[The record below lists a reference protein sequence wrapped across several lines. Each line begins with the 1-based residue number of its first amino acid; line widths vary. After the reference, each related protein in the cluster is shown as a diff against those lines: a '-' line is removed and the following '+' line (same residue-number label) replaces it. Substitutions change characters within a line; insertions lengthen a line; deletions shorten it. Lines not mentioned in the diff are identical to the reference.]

1 MYEHHHHHES
11 TKWIWTAFFLNL
23 SFAIIEWIGGFWT
36 NSIAI
41 ISDAIHDLGDS
52 LAIGL
57 AYIFEKIS
65 KRKANEKYTYWYA
78 RFLILGA
85 LITVFIL
92 IIGSF
97 FILKNAITRFSN
109 PSEINSVWMLI
120 LAVIGLLI
128 NWFAARKTAKWEWLN
143 EKAITLHLLED
154 VLGRAAV
161 LVWSILIYFFHRN
174 FIDPLLSV
182 WICVFILINAC
193 KLLKWV
199 IDIFL
204 EKTPEWISHDEVL
217 NEIKKLDGVL
227 DIHHIH
233 LWTLDG
239 NKNYITIHA
248 LIDKKIICTKNNCFE
263 KDYKRCFKKAKH
275 LPLCDWIWVGRWK
288 VRGRRFLWIK
298 FQKKPIKW

>member
-1 MYEHHHHHES
+1 MHEHHHHHHHES

-23 SFAIIEWIGGFWT
+23 GFAIIEWIGGFRT

-65 KRKANEKYTYWYA
+65 EKKANEKYTYWYA
-78 RFLILGA
+78 RFSILGA
-85 LITVFIL
+85 LITVLIL

-97 FILKNAITRFSN
+97 FILKNAISRFSN
-109 PSEINSVWMLI
+109 PSEINSVWMLV

-154 VLGRAAV
+154 VLWWAAV
-161 LVWSILIYFFHRN
+161 LIWSILIYFFHRN
-174 FIDPLLSV
+174 FIDPLLSI

-199 IDIFL
+199 INIFL

-217 NEIKKLDGVL
+217 KEIKKLDGVL

-248 LIDKKIICTKNNCFE
+248 LIDKKLSVPKIIALKKTIKDALKKQNISHCVIEFEWEDENCEEGDFCE
-263 KDYKRCFKKAKH
+263 
-275 LPLCDWIWVGRWK
+275 
-288 VRGRRFLWIK
+288 
-298 FQKKPIKW
+298 

>member
-1 MYEHHHHHES
+1 MHEHHHHHES

-23 SFAIIEWIGGFWT
+23 SFAIIEWIGGFRT

-65 KRKANEKYTYWYA
+65 KKKANEKYTYWYA
-78 RFLILGA
+78 RFSILGA
-85 LITVFIL
+85 LITVLIL

-97 FILKNAITRFSN
+97 FILKNAISRFSN
-109 PSEINSVWMLI
+109 PSEINSVGMLI
-120 LAVIGLLI
+120 LAVIGLGI
-128 NWFAARKTAKWEWLN
+128 NWLAARKTAKWEWLN

-154 VLGRAAV
+154 VLGRAAM

-174 FIDPLLSV
+174 FIDPLLSI
-182 WICVFILINAC
+182 WICIFILINAC

-199 IDIFL
+199 VDIFL

-217 NEIKKLDGVL
+217 KEIKKLDGVL

-248 LIDKKIICTKNNCFE
+248 LIEKKLSVQKIIALKKTIKDSLKKQNISHCVIEFEWEDENCEEWNF
-263 KDYKRCFKKAKH
+263 
-275 LPLCDWIWVGRWK
+275 CD
-288 VRGRRFLWIK
+288 
-298 FQKKPIKW
+298 

>member
-1 MYEHHHHHES
+1 MRWHHHHHES

-23 SFAIIEWIGGFWT
+23 CFAMIEWIGGFWT

-41 ISDAIHDLGDS
+41 VSDAIHDLGDS

-65 KRKANEKYTYWYA
+65 KKKANEKYTYWYA
-78 RFLILGA
+78 RFSILGA
-85 LITVFIL
+85 LITVLIL

-97 FILKNAITRFSN
+97 FILKNAIFRFSN

-120 LAVIGLLI
+120 LAVIWLLI
-128 NWFAARKTAKWEWLN
+128 NWLAARKTAKWEWLN

-161 LVWSILIYFFHRN
+161 LVWSILIYFFHWN
-174 FIDPLLSV
+174 FIDPLLSI

-199 IDIFL
+199 INIFL

-217 NEIKKLDGVL
+217 KEIKKLDGVL

-248 LIDKKIICTKNNCFE
+248 LIDKKLSVPKIIALKKTIKDALKKQNISHCVIEFE
-263 KDYKRCFKKAKH
+263 WEDEKCEEGDFC
-275 LPLCDWIWVGRWK
+275 G
-288 VRGRRFLWIK
+288 
-298 FQKKPIKW
+298 

>member
-1 MYEHHHHHES
+1 MHEHHHHHES

-41 ISDAIHDLGDS
+41 VSDAIHDLWDS

-65 KRKANEKYTYWYA
+65 KKKANEKYTYWYA
-78 RFLILGA
+78 RFSILGA
-85 LITVFIL
+85 LITVLIL

-97 FILKNAITRFSN
+97 FILKNAISRFSN
-109 PSEINSVWMLI
+109 PSEINSVGMLI
-120 LAVIGLLI
+120 LAVIGLGI

-161 LVWSILIYFFHRN
+161 LVWSILIYFFHWN
-174 FIDPLLSV
+174 FIDPLLSI

-217 NEIKKLDGVL
+217 KEIKKLDGVL

-248 LIDKKIICTKNNCFE
+248 LIDKKLSVPKIIALKKTIKDALKRQNISHCVIEFE
-263 KDYKRCFKKAKH
+263 WEDEKCEEGDFC
-275 LPLCDWIWVGRWK
+275 G
-288 VRGRRFLWIK
+288 
-298 FQKKPIKW
+298 

>member
-1 MYEHHHHHES
+1 MHEHHHHHHES

-23 SFAIIEWIGGFWT
+23 GFAIIEWIGGFWT

-57 AYIFEKIS
+57 AYIFEKVS
-65 KRKANEKYTYWYA
+65 KKKANEKYTYWYA
-78 RFLILGA
+78 RFSILGA
-85 LITVFIL
+85 LITVLIL

-97 FILKNAITRFSN
+97 FILKNAISRFSN

-120 LAVIGLLI
+120 LAVIWLLI

-161 LVWSILIYFFHRN
+161 LVWSILIYFFHWN
-174 FIDPLLSV
+174 FIDPLLSI
-182 WICVFILINAC
+182 WICIFILINAC

-204 EKTPEWISHDEVL
+204 EKTPEWISHDKVL
-217 NEIKKLDGVL
+217 KEIKKLDGVL

-248 LIDKKIICTKNNCFE
+248 LIDKKLSVPKIIALKKTIKDALKKQNISHCVIEFEWEDENCEE
-263 KDYKRCFKKAKH
+263 KDFCE
-275 LPLCDWIWVGRWK
+275 
-288 VRGRRFLWIK
+288 
-298 FQKKPIKW
+298 

>member
-1 MYEHHHHHES
+1 MHEHHHHHHES

-23 SFAIIEWIGGFWT
+23 GFAIIEWIGGFWT

-41 ISDAIHDLGDS
+41 VSDAIHDLGDS

-65 KRKANEKYTYWYA
+65 KKKANEKYTYWYA
-78 RFLILGA
+78 RFSILGA
-85 LITVFIL
+85 LITVLIL
-92 IIGSF
+92 IIWSF
-97 FILKNAITRFSN
+97 FILKNAIARFSN

-120 LAVIGLLI
+120 LAVIGLGI
-128 NWFAARKTAKWEWLN
+128 NGFAARKTAKWEWLN

-161 LVWSILIYFFHRN
+161 LVWSILIYFFHWN
-174 FIDPLLSV
+174 FIDPLLSI
-182 WICVFILINAC
+182 WICIFILINAC

-199 IDIFL
+199 VDIFL

-217 NEIKKLDGVL
+217 KEIKKLDGVL

-248 LIDKKIICTKNNCFE
+248 LIDKKLSVPQIIALKKTIKDALKDKKISHCVIEFEREDENCEEGDFCE
-263 KDYKRCFKKAKH
+263 
-275 LPLCDWIWVGRWK
+275 
-288 VRGRRFLWIK
+288 
-298 FQKKPIKW
+298 

>member
-1 MYEHHHHHES
+1 MHEHHHHHES

-23 SFAIIEWIGGFWT
+23 GFAIIEWIGGFWT

-41 ISDAIHDLGDS
+41 VSDAIHDLGDS

-65 KRKANEKYTYWYA
+65 KKKADEKYTYWYA
-78 RFLILGA
+78 RFSILGA
-85 LITVFIL
+85 LITVLIL

-97 FILKNAITRFSN
+97 FILKNAISRFSN
-109 PSEINSVWMLI
+109 PSEINSVGMLI
-120 LAVIGLLI
+120 LAVIWLLI

-161 LVWSILIYFFHRN
+161 LIWSILIYFFHRN
-174 FIDPLLSV
+174 FIDPLLSI
-182 WICVFILINAC
+182 WICIFILINAC

-199 IDIFL
+199 INIFL

-217 NEIKKLDGVL
+217 KEIKKLDGVL

-248 LIDKKIICTKNNCFE
+248 LIDKKLSVPKIIALKKTIKDALKKQNISHCVIEFE
-263 KDYKRCFKKAKH
+263 REDEKCSEEDFC
-275 LPLCDWIWVGRWK
+275 G
-288 VRGRRFLWIK
+288 
-298 FQKKPIKW
+298 

>member
-1 MYEHHHHHES
+1 MHEHHHHHES

-23 SFAIIEWIGGFWT
+23 GFAIIEWIGGFWT

-41 ISDAIHDLGDS
+41 VSDAIHDLGDS

-65 KRKANEKYTYWYA
+65 KKKANEKYTYWYA
-78 RFLILGA
+78 RFSILGA
-85 LITVFIL
+85 LITVLIL

-97 FILKNAITRFSN
+97 FILKNAISRFSN

-161 LVWSILIYFFHRN
+161 LVWSVLIYFFHWN
-174 FIDPLLSV
+174 FIDPLLSI

-217 NEIKKLDGVL
+217 KEIKKLDGVL

-248 LIDKKIICTKNNCFE
+248 LIDKKLSVPKIIALKKTIKDALKKQKISHCVIEFERENENCEE
-263 KDYKRCFKKAKH
+263 KDFC
-275 LPLCDWIWVGRWK
+275 G
-288 VRGRRFLWIK
+288 
-298 FQKKPIKW
+298 

>member
-1 MYEHHHHHES
+1 MHEHHHHHHES

-23 SFAIIEWIGGFWT
+23 GFAIIEWIGGFWT

-57 AYIFEKIS
+57 AYIFEKVS
-65 KRKANEKYTYWYA
+65 KKKANEKYTYWYA
-78 RFLILGA
+78 RFSILGA
-85 LITVFIL
+85 LITVLIL

-97 FILKNAITRFSN
+97 FILKNAIHRFSE
-109 PSEINSVWMLI
+109 PSEINSIWMLI
-120 LAVIGLLI
+120 LAVLWLGI
-128 NWFAARKTAKWEWLN
+128 NWFAAWKTAKWEWLN

-161 LVWSILIYFFHRN
+161 LIWSILIYFFHWN
-174 FIDPLLSV
+174 FIDPLLSI
-182 WICVFILINAC
+182 WICIFILINAC

-199 IDIFL
+199 VDVFL

-217 NEIKKLDGVL
+217 KEIKNLDGVL

-248 LIDKKIICTKNNCFE
+248 LIDKKLSVPKIIALKKTIKDALKKQNISHCVIEFEREDENCEEGDFCE
-263 KDYKRCFKKAKH
+263 
-275 LPLCDWIWVGRWK
+275 
-288 VRGRRFLWIK
+288 
-298 FQKKPIKW
+298 

>member
-1 MYEHHHHHES
+1 MHHHHHHHES

-57 AYIFEKIS
+57 AYIFEKVS
-65 KRKANEKYTYWYA
+65 KKKANEKYTYWYA
-78 RFLILGA
+78 RFSILGA
-85 LITVFIL
+85 LITVLIL

-97 FILKNAITRFSN
+97 FILKNAIARFSN

-120 LAVIGLLI
+120 LAVIWLGI
-128 NWFAARKTAKWEWLN
+128 NWFAAWKTAKWEWLN
-143 EKAITLHLLED
+143 ERAITLHLLED
-154 VLGRAAV
+154 VLGWAAV
-161 LVWSILIYFFHRN
+161 LIWSVLIYFFHWN
-174 FIDPLLSV
+174 FIDPLLSI
-182 WICVFILINAC
+182 WICIFILINAC

-204 EKTPEWISHDEVL
+204 EKTPEGISHDEVL
-217 NEIKKLDGVL
+217 KEIKKLNGVL

-248 LIDKKIICTKNNCFE
+248 LIDKKLSVPQIIALKKTIKDTLKDKKISHCVIEFEWEDENCEE
-263 KDYKRCFKKAKH
+263 KDFCE
-275 LPLCDWIWVGRWK
+275 
-288 VRGRRFLWIK
+288 
-298 FQKKPIKW
+298 

>member
-1 MYEHHHHHES
+1 MHDHHHHHES

-23 SFAIIEWIGGFWT
+23 GFAIIEWIGWFWT

-57 AYIFEKIS
+57 AYIFEKVS
-65 KRKANEKYTYWYA
+65 KKKANEKYTYWYA
-78 RFLILGA
+78 RFSILGA
-85 LITVFIL
+85 LITVLIL

-97 FILKNAITRFSN
+97 FILKNAIIRFSN

-161 LVWSILIYFFHRN
+161 LVWSILIYFFHWN
-174 FIDPLLSV
+174 FIDPLLSI
-182 WICVFILINAC
+182 WICMFILINAC

-217 NEIKKLDGVL
+217 KKRS
-227 DIHHIH
+227 
-233 LWTLDG
+233 W
-239 NKNYITIHA
+239 
-248 LIDKKIICTKNNCFE
+248 
-263 KDYKRCFKKAKH
+263 
-275 LPLCDWIWVGRWK
+275 
-288 VRGRRFLWIK
+288 
-298 FQKKPIKW
+298 

>member
-1 MYEHHHHHES
+1 MHEHHHHHES

-23 SFAIIEWIGGFWT
+23 GFAIIEWIGWFWT

-41 ISDAIHDLGDS
+41 VSDAIHDLGDS

-65 KRKANEKYTYWYA
+65 KKEANEKYTYWYA
-78 RFLILGA
+78 RFSILGA
-85 LITVFIL
+85 LITVLIL

-97 FILKNAITRFSN
+97 FILKNAIARFSN

-120 LAVIGLLI
+120 LAVIWLLI

-143 EKAITLHLLED
+143 ERAITLHLLED

-161 LVWSILIYFFHRN
+161 LVWSVLIYFFHWN
-174 FIDPLLSV
+174 FIDPLLSI
-182 WICVFILINAC
+182 WICIFILINAC

-217 NEIKKLDGVL
+217 KEIKKLDWVL

-248 LIDKKIICTKNNCFE
+248 LIDKKLSVPKIIALKKTIKDALKDKKISHCVIEFEWEDENCEEGDF
-263 KDYKRCFKKAKH
+263 C
-275 LPLCDWIWVGRWK
+275 G
-288 VRGRRFLWIK
+288 
-298 FQKKPIKW
+298 

>member
-1 MYEHHHHHES
+1 MHDHHHHHES

-57 AYIFEKIS
+57 AYIFEKVS
-65 KRKANEKYTYWYA
+65 KKKANEKYTYWYA
-78 RFLILGA
+78 RFSILGA
-85 LITVFIL
+85 LITVLIL

-97 FILKNAITRFSN
+97 FILKNAIARFSN

-120 LAVIGLLI
+120 LAVIGLGI
-128 NWFAARKTAKWEWLN
+128 NGFAARKTAKWEWLN
-143 EKAITLHLLED
+143 ERAITLHLLED
-154 VLGRAAV
+154 VLGWAAV
-161 LVWSILIYFFHRN
+161 LIWSVLIYFFHWN
-174 FIDPLLSV
+174 FIDPLLSI

-217 NEIKKLDGVL
+217 KEIKKLDGVL

-248 LIDKKIICTKNNCFE
+248 LIDKKLSVPKIIALKKTIKDALKKQNISHCVIEFE
-263 KDYKRCFKKAKH
+263 WEDEKCSEGDFC
-275 LPLCDWIWVGRWK
+275 G
-288 VRGRRFLWIK
+288 
-298 FQKKPIKW
+298 

>member
-1 MYEHHHHHES
+1 MHDHHHHHES

-23 SFAIIEWIGGFWT
+23 SFAIIEGIGGFWT

-41 ISDAIHDLGDS
+41 ISDAIHDLWDS
-52 LAIGL
+52 LAIWL
-57 AYIFEKIS
+57 AYFFEKIS
-65 KRKANEKYTYWYA
+65 KKKANEKYTYWYA
-78 RFLILGA
+78 RFSILGA
-85 LITVFIL
+85 LITVLIL

-120 LAVIGLLI
+120 LAVLWLGI
-128 NWFAARKTAKWEWLN
+128 NGFAARKTAKWEWLN
-143 EKAITLHLLED
+143 ERAITLHLLED

-161 LVWSILIYFFHRN
+161 LIWAVLIYFFHRD
-174 FIDPLLSV
+174 FIDPLLSI

-193 KLLKWV
+193 RLLKWV

-217 NEIKKLDGVL
+217 KEIKNLDGIL

-239 NKNYITIHA
+239 DKNYITIHA
-248 LIDKKIICTKNNCFE
+248 LIDEKLTVPQIIALKKTIKHTLRHKNISHCVIEFEWKDENCGEWNFCE
-263 KDYKRCFKKAKH
+263 
-275 LPLCDWIWVGRWK
+275 
-288 VRGRRFLWIK
+288 
-298 FQKKPIKW
+298 

>member
-1 MYEHHHHHES
+1 MHEHHHHHES

-23 SFAIIEWIGGFWT
+23 GFAIIEWIGGFWT

-41 ISDAIHDLGDS
+41 VSDAIHDLWDS

-78 RFLILGA
+78 RFSILGA
-85 LITVFIL
+85 LITVLIL
-92 IIGSF
+92 IIVSF
-97 FILKNAITRFSN
+97 FILKNAIARFSN
-109 PSEINSVWMLI
+109 PSEINSVWMLV
-120 LAVIGLLI
+120 LAVIGLGI

-161 LVWSILIYFFHRN
+161 LVWSVLIYFFHWN
-174 FIDPLLSV
+174 FIDSLLSI
-182 WICVFILINAC
+182 WICIFILINAC
-193 KLLKWV
+193 KLLKWIV
-199 IDIFL
+199 DIFL

-217 NEIKKLDGVL
+217 KEIKKLEWVL

-248 LIDKKIICTKNNCFE
+248 LIDKKLSVPKIIALKKTIKDALKKQNISHCVIEFE
-263 KDYKRCFKKAKH
+263 WEDEKCEEGDFC
-275 LPLCDWIWVGRWK
+275 G
-288 VRGRRFLWIK
+288 
-298 FQKKPIKW
+298 

>member
-1 MYEHHHHHES
+1 MHEHHHHHHHES

-57 AYIFEKIS
+57 AYIFEKVS
-65 KRKANEKYTYWYA
+65 KKKANEKYTYWYA
-78 RFLILGA
+78 RFSILGA
-85 LITVFIL
+85 LITVLIL
-92 IIGSF
+92 IIWSF
-97 FILKNAITRFSN
+97 FILKNAIARFSN

-120 LAVIGLLI
+120 LAVIGLGI
-128 NWFAARKTAKWEWLN
+128 NGFAARKTAKWEWLN
-143 EKAITLHLLED
+143 ERAITLHLLED
-154 VLGRAAV
+154 VLGWAAV
-161 LVWSILIYFFHRN
+161 LVWSVLIYFFHRN
-174 FIDPLLSV
+174 FIDPLLSI

-204 EKTPEWISHDEVL
+204 EKTPKWISHDEVL
-217 NEIKKLDGVL
+217 KEIKKLDWVL

-248 LIDKKIICTKNNCFE
+248 LIDKKLSVPKIIALKKTIKDALKRQNISHCVIEFEWEDENCGEWDFCE
-263 KDYKRCFKKAKH
+263 
-275 LPLCDWIWVGRWK
+275 
-288 VRGRRFLWIK
+288 
-298 FQKKPIKW
+298 

>member
-1 MYEHHHHHES
+1 MHEHHHHHHES

-23 SFAIIEWIGGFWT
+23 CFAIIEWIGGVWT

-41 ISDAIHDLGDS
+41 VSDAIHDLGDS

-65 KRKANEKYTYWYA
+65 KKKANEKYTYWYA
-78 RFLILGA
+78 RFSILGA
-85 LITVFIL
+85 LITVLIL

-97 FILKNAITRFSN
+97 FILKNAIARFNN

-161 LVWSILIYFFHRN
+161 LVWSVLIYFFHRN
-174 FIDPLLSV
+174 FVDPLLSI
-182 WICVFILINAC
+182 WICIFILINAC
-193 KLLKWV
+193 KLMKWV
-199 IDIFL
+199 VDIFL
-204 EKTPEWISHDEVL
+204 EKTPEWITHDEVL
-217 NEIKKLDGVL
+217 KEIKELDGIL

-239 NKNYITIHA
+239 NRNYITIHA
-248 LIDKKIICTKNNCFE
+248 LIDKKLSVPKIITL
-263 KDYKRCFKKAKH
+263 KKA
-275 LPLCDWIWVGRWK
+275 
-288 VRGRRFLWIK
+288 IK
-298 FQKKPIKW
+298 DALKKQNISHCVIEFEWEDEKCEKGDFCE

>member
-1 MYEHHHHHES
+1 MHEHHHHHES

-41 ISDAIHDLGDS
+41 VSDAIHDLGDS

-78 RFLILGA
+78 RFSILGA
-85 LITVFIL
+85 LITVLIL

-97 FILKNAITRFSN
+97 FILKNAISRFSN

-120 LAVIGLLI
+120 LAVIWLLI
-128 NWFAARKTAKWEWLN
+128 NWLAARKTAKWEWLN

-161 LVWSILIYFFHRN
+161 LVWSILIYFFHWN
-174 FIDPLLSV
+174 FIDPLLSI
-182 WICVFILINAC
+182 WICIFILINAC

-217 NEIKKLDGVL
+217 KEIIKLDGVL

-248 LIDKKIICTKNNCFE
+248 LIDKKLSVPKIIALKKTIKDALKKQNISHCVIEFE
-263 KDYKRCFKKAKH
+263 WEDEKCEEGDFC
-275 LPLCDWIWVGRWK
+275 G
-288 VRGRRFLWIK
+288 
-298 FQKKPIKW
+298 

>member
-1 MYEHHHHHES
+1 MHEHHHHHES

-23 SFAIIEWIGGFWT
+23 GFAIIEWIGGFWT

-57 AYIFEKIS
+57 AYIFEKVS
-65 KRKANEKYTYWYA
+65 KKKANEKYTYWYA
-78 RFLILGA
+78 RFSILGA
-85 LITVFIL
+85 MITVLIL

-97 FILKNAITRFSN
+97 FILKNAISRFSN

-120 LAVIGLLI
+120 LAVIWLLI

-174 FIDPLLSV
+174 FIDPLLSI
-182 WICVFILINAC
+182 WICIFILINAC

-199 IDIFL
+199 VDIFL

-217 NEIKKLDGVL
+217 KEIKKLDGVL

-248 LIDKKIICTKNNCFE
+248 LIDKKLSVPKIIALKKTIKDALKKQNISHCVIEFE
-263 KDYKRCFKKAKH
+263 WEDEKCEEGDFC
-275 LPLCDWIWVGRWK
+275 G
-288 VRGRRFLWIK
+288 
-298 FQKKPIKW
+298 

>member
-1 MYEHHHHHES
+1 MHEHHHHHES

-23 SFAIIEWIGGFWT
+23 GFAIIEWIGWFWT

-41 ISDAIHDLGDS
+41 VSDAIHDLGDS

-65 KRKANEKYTYWYA
+65 KKKANEKYTYWYA
-78 RFLILGA
+78 RFSMLGA
-85 LITVFIL
+85 LITILIL

-97 FILKNAITRFSN
+97 FILKNAISRFSN

-120 LAVIGLLI
+120 LAVIWLLI

-174 FIDPLLSV
+174 FIDPLLSI
-182 WICVFILINAC
+182 WICIFILINAC

-199 IDIFL
+199 VDIFL

-217 NEIKKLDGVL
+217 KEIKKLDGVL

-248 LIDKKIICTKNNCFE
+248 LIDKKLSVPKIIALKKTIKDALKKQNISHCVIEFE
-263 KDYKRCFKKAKH
+263 WEDEKCEEGDFC
-275 LPLCDWIWVGRWK
+275 G
-288 VRGRRFLWIK
+288 
-298 FQKKPIKW
+298 

>member
-1 MYEHHHHHES
+1 MHEHHHHHHES

-57 AYIFEKIS
+57 AYIFEKVS
-65 KRKANEKYTYWYA
+65 KKKANKKYTYWYA
-78 RFLILGA
+78 RFSILGA
-85 LITVFIL
+85 LITVLIL

-97 FILKNAITRFSN
+97 FILKNAITRFSS

-120 LAVIGLLI
+120 LAVIWLLI
-128 NWFAARKTAKWEWLN
+128 NWFAAWKTAKWEWLN

-161 LVWSILIYFFHRN
+161 LIWSILIYFFHWN
-174 FIDPLLSV
+174 FIDPLLSI
-182 WICVFILINAC
+182 WICIFILINAC

-199 IDIFL
+199 VDIFL

-217 NEIKKLDGVL
+217 KEIKKLDGVL

-248 LIDKKIICTKNNCFE
+248 LIDKKLSVPKIIALKKTIKDALKKQNISHCVIEFEWEDENCEEGDFCE
-263 KDYKRCFKKAKH
+263 
-275 LPLCDWIWVGRWK
+275 
-288 VRGRRFLWIK
+288 
-298 FQKKPIKW
+298 

>member
-1 MYEHHHHHES
+1 MHEHHHHHHES

-52 LAIGL
+52 LAIGV
-57 AYIFEKIS
+57 AYVFEKVS
-65 KRKANEKYTYWYA
+65 KKKANEKYTYWYA
-78 RFLILGA
+78 RFSILWA
-85 LITVFIL
+85 LITVLIL

-97 FILKNAITRFSN
+97 FILKNAIIRFSN

-161 LVWSILIYFFHRN
+161 LVWSILIYFFHWN
-174 FIDPLLSV
+174 FIDSLLSI

-199 IDIFL
+199 VNIFL

-217 NEIKKLDGVL
+217 KEIKKLDGVL
-227 DIHHIH
+227 NIHHIH

-248 LIDKKIICTKNNCFE
+248 LIDKKLSVPQIIALKKTIKDTLKDKKISHCVIEFEWEDENCEE
-263 KDYKRCFKKAKH
+263 KDFCE
-275 LPLCDWIWVGRWK
+275 
-288 VRGRRFLWIK
+288 
-298 FQKKPIKW
+298 

>member
-1 MYEHHHHHES
+1 MHEHHHHHES

-23 SFAIIEWIGGFWT
+23 GFAIIEWIGGFWT

-41 ISDAIHDLGDS
+41 VSDAIHDLGDS

-65 KRKANEKYTYWYA
+65 KKKANEKYTYWYA
-78 RFLILGA
+78 RFSILGA
-85 LITVFIL
+85 MITVLIL

-97 FILKNAITRFSN
+97 FILKNAISRFSN

-120 LAVIGLLI
+120 LAVIWLLI
-128 NWFAARKTAKWEWLN
+128 NWLAARKTAKWEWLN

-161 LVWSILIYFFHRN
+161 LVWSILIYFFHWN
-174 FIDPLLSV
+174 FIDPLLSI
-182 WICVFILINAC
+182 WICIFILINAC

-199 IDIFL
+199 VDIFL

-217 NEIKKLDGVL
+217 KEIKKLDGVL

-239 NKNYITIHA
+239 DKNYITIHV
-248 LIDKKIICTKNNCFE
+248 LIDEKLTVPQIIALKKTIKHTLRHKNISHCVIEFE
-263 KDYKRCFKKAKH
+263 WEDEKCEEGDFC
-275 LPLCDWIWVGRWK
+275 G
-288 VRGRRFLWIK
+288 
-298 FQKKPIKW
+298 

>member
-78 RFLILGA
+78 RFSILGA
-85 LITVFIL
+85 LITVLIL

-217 NEIKKLDGVL
+217 KEIKKLDGVL

-248 LIDKKIICTKNNCFE
+248 LIDKKLSVPKIIALKKTIKDALKKQNISHCVIEFE
-263 KDYKRCFKKAKH
+263 WEDEKCEEGDFC
-275 LPLCDWIWVGRWK
+275 G
-288 VRGRRFLWIK
+288 
-298 FQKKPIKW
+298 

>member
-1 MYEHHHHHES
+1 MHEHHHHES

-23 SFAIIEWIGGFWT
+23 GFAIIEWIGGFWT

-41 ISDAIHDLGDS
+41 VSDAIHDLGDS

-57 AYIFEKIS
+57 AYIFEKVS
-65 KRKANEKYTYWYA
+65 KKKANEKYTYWYA
-78 RFLILGA
+78 RFSILGA
-85 LITVFIL
+85 LITVLIL

-97 FILKNAITRFSN
+97 FILKNAIARFSN

-120 LAVIGLLI
+120 LAVIWLGI

-143 EKAITLHLLED
+143 ERAITLHLLED
-154 VLGRAAV
+154 VLGWAAV
-161 LVWSILIYFFHRN
+161 LIWSILIYFFHRN
-174 FIDPLLSV
+174 FIDPLLSI
-182 WICVFILINAC
+182 WICIFILINAC

-217 NEIKKLDGVL
+217 KETKKLDGVL

-248 LIDKKIICTKNNCFE
+248 LIDKKLSVPKIIALKKTIKDALKKQNISHCVIEFE
-263 KDYKRCFKKAKH
+263 WEDEKCEEGDFC
-275 LPLCDWIWVGRWK
+275 G
-288 VRGRRFLWIK
+288 
-298 FQKKPIKW
+298 

>member
-1 MYEHHHHHES
+1 MHEHHHHHES

-23 SFAIIEWIGGFWT
+23 GFAIIEWIGGFWT

-57 AYIFEKIS
+57 AYIFEKVS
-65 KRKANEKYTYWYA
+65 KKKANEKYTYWYA
-78 RFLILGA
+78 RFSILGA
-85 LITVFIL
+85 LITVLIL

-97 FILKNAITRFSN
+97 FILKNAVARFSN

-120 LAVIGLLI
+120 LAVIWLGI

-161 LVWSILIYFFHRN
+161 LVWSILIYLFHRN

-217 NEIKKLDGVL
+217 KEIKKLDGVL

-248 LIDKKIICTKNNCFE
+248 LIDKKLSVPKIIALKKTIKDALKKQNISHCVIEFEWEDENCEEGNFCE
-263 KDYKRCFKKAKH
+263 
-275 LPLCDWIWVGRWK
+275 
-288 VRGRRFLWIK
+288 
-298 FQKKPIKW
+298 

>member
-1 MYEHHHHHES
+1 MHEHHHHHHES

-23 SFAIIEWIGGFWT
+23 CFAIIEWIGGVWT

-41 ISDAIHDLGDS
+41 VSDAIHDLGDS

-65 KRKANEKYTYWYA
+65 KKKANEKYTYWYA
-78 RFLILGA
+78 RFSILGA
-85 LITVFIL
+85 LITVLIL

-97 FILKNAITRFSN
+97 FILKNAIARFNN

-161 LVWSILIYFFHRN
+161 LVWSVLIYFFHRN
-174 FIDPLLSV
+174 FVDPLLSI
-182 WICVFILINAC
+182 WICIFILINAC
-193 KLLKWV
+193 KLMKWV
-199 IDIFL
+199 VDIFL
-204 EKTPEWISHDEVL
+204 EKTPEWITHDEVL
-217 NEIKKLDGVL
+217 KEIKELDGIL

-239 NKNYITIHA
+239 NRNYITIHA
-248 LIDKKIICTKNNCFE
+248 LIDKKLSVPKIIAL
-263 KDYKRCFKKAKH
+263 KKA
-275 LPLCDWIWVGRWK
+275 
-288 VRGRRFLWIK
+288 IK
-298 FQKKPIKW
+298 DALKKQNISHCVIEFEWEDEKCEEGDFCE

>member
-1 MYEHHHHHES
+1 MHDHHHHES

-23 SFAIIEWIGGFWT
+23 GFAIIEWIGGFWT

-57 AYIFEKIS
+57 AYIFEKVS
-65 KRKANEKYTYWYA
+65 KKKANEKYTYWYA
-78 RFLILGA
+78 RFSILGA
-85 LITVFIL
+85 LITVLIL

-97 FILKNAITRFSN
+97 FILKNAISRFSN
-109 PSEINSVWMLI
+109 PSEINSIWMLI
-120 LAVIGLLI
+120 LAVLWLGI
-128 NWFAARKTAKWEWLN
+128 NGFAAWKTAKWEWLN
-143 EKAITLHLLED
+143 ERAITLHLLED
-154 VLGRAAV
+154 VLGRATV
-161 LVWSILIYFFHRN
+161 LVWAVLIYFFHRN
-174 FIDPLLSV
+174 FIDPLLSIG
-182 WICVFILINAC
+182 ICVFILINAC

-217 NEIKKLDGVL
+217 KEIKKMDGIL

-239 NKNYITIHA
+239 DRNYITIHA
-248 LIDKKIICTKNNCFE
+248 LIDEKLTVPQIIALKKDIKHALKHKNISHCVIEFEWENENCEAWDFCE
-263 KDYKRCFKKAKH
+263 
-275 LPLCDWIWVGRWK
+275 
-288 VRGRRFLWIK
+288 
-298 FQKKPIKW
+298 

>member
-1 MYEHHHHHES
+1 MHEHHHHHES

-23 SFAIIEWIGGFWT
+23 GFAIIEWIGGFWT

-41 ISDAIHDLGDS
+41 VSDAIHDLGDS

-65 KRKANEKYTYWYA
+65 EKKANEKYTYWYA
-78 RFLILGA
+78 RFSILGA
-85 LITVFIL
+85 LITVLIL

-97 FILKNAITRFSN
+97 FILKNAISRFSN
-109 PSEINSVWMLI
+109 PSEINSVGMLI
-120 LAVIGLLI
+120 LAVIGLGI

-161 LVWSILIYFFHRN
+161 LVWSILIYFFHWN
-174 FIDPLLSV
+174 FIDPLLSI
-182 WICVFILINAC
+182 WICIFILINAC

-217 NEIKKLDGVL
+217 KEIKNLDGVL

-239 NKNYITIHA
+239 DKNYITIHA
-248 LIDKKIICTKNNCFE
+248 LIDKKLSVPKIIALKKTIKDALKKQNISHCVIEFEWEDENCEE
-263 KDYKRCFKKAKH
+263 KDFCE
-275 LPLCDWIWVGRWK
+275 
-288 VRGRRFLWIK
+288 
-298 FQKKPIKW
+298 

>member
-1 MYEHHHHHES
+1 MHEHHHHHES

-23 SFAIIEWIGGFWT
+23 GFAIIEWIGWFWT

-57 AYIFEKIS
+57 AYIFEKVS
-65 KRKANEKYTYWYA
+65 KKKANEKYTYWYA
-78 RFLILGA
+78 RFSILGA
-85 LITVFIL
+85 LITVLIL

-97 FILKNAITRFSN
+97 FILKNAIARFSN

-128 NWFAARKTAKWEWLN
+128 NWFAAWKTAKWEWLN

-161 LVWSILIYFFHRN
+161 LVWSILIYFFHWN
-174 FIDPLLSV
+174 FIDPLLSI
-182 WICVFILINAC
+182 WICIFILINAC

-199 IDIFL
+199 INIFL

-217 NEIKKLDGVL
+217 KEIKKLDGVL

-248 LIDKKIICTKNNCFE
+248 LIDKKLSVPKIIALKKTIKDALKKQNISHCVIEFEWEDENCEERDFCE
-263 KDYKRCFKKAKH
+263 
-275 LPLCDWIWVGRWK
+275 
-288 VRGRRFLWIK
+288 
-298 FQKKPIKW
+298 

>member
-1 MYEHHHHHES
+1 MHHHHHES

-57 AYIFEKIS
+57 AYIFEKVS
-65 KRKANEKYTYWYA
+65 KKKANEKYTYWYA
-78 RFLILGA
+78 RFSILGA
-85 LITVFIL
+85 LITVLIL
-92 IIGSF
+92 IIWSF
-97 FILKNAITRFSN
+97 FILKNAVARFSN

-128 NWFAARKTAKWEWLN
+128 NWFAARKTAKGEWLN

-161 LVWSILIYFFHRN
+161 LVWAILIYFFHWN
-174 FIDPLLSV
+174 FIDPLLSI
-182 WICVFILINAC
+182 WICIFILINAC

-204 EKTPEWISHDEVL
+204 EKTPEGISHDEVL
-217 NEIKKLDGVL
+217 REIKKLDGVL
-227 DIHHIH
+227 DIHDIH

-248 LIDKKIICTKNNCFE
+248 LIDKKLSVPKIIALKKTIKDALKKQNISHCVIEFEWEDENCEE
-263 KDYKRCFKKAKH
+263 KDSCE
-275 LPLCDWIWVGRWK
+275 
-288 VRGRRFLWIK
+288 
-298 FQKKPIKW
+298 

>member
-1 MYEHHHHHES
+1 MHDHHHHHES

-23 SFAIIEWIGGFWT
+23 GFAIIEWIGGFWT

-52 LAIGL
+52 LAIWL

-65 KRKANEKYTYWYA
+65 KKKANEKYTYWYA
-78 RFLILGA
+78 RFSILGA
-85 LITVFIL
+85 LITVLIL

-97 FILKNAITRFSN
+97 FILKNAIHRFSE

-120 LAVIGLLI
+120 LAVLWLGI
-128 NWFAARKTAKWEWLN
+128 NGFAARKTAKWEWLN
-143 EKAITLHLLED
+143 ERAITLHLLED

-161 LVWSILIYFFHRN
+161 LVWAVLIYFFHRN
-174 FIDPLLSV
+174 FIDPLLSI

-193 KLLKWV
+193 KLLKSV

-217 NEIKKLDGVL
+217 KEIKKLDGIL

-239 NKNYITIHA
+239 DRNYITIHA
-248 LIDKKIICTKNNCFE
+248 LIDEKLTVPQIIALKKTIKDALKKQNIFHCVIEFEWEDENCEE
-263 KDYKRCFKKAKH
+263 KDFCE
-275 LPLCDWIWVGRWK
+275 
-288 VRGRRFLWIK
+288 
-298 FQKKPIKW
+298 

>member
-1 MYEHHHHHES
+1 MHEHHHHHES

-23 SFAIIEWIGGFWT
+23 GFAIIEWIGGFWT

-57 AYIFEKIS
+57 AYIFEKVS
-65 KRKANEKYTYWYA
+65 KKKANEKYTYWYA
-78 RFLILGA
+78 RFSILGA
-85 LITVFIL
+85 LITVLIL

-97 FILKNAITRFSN
+97 FILKNAIARFSN

-120 LAVIGLLI
+120 LAVIWLGI

-217 NEIKKLDGVL
+217 KEIKKLDGIL

-233 LWTLDG
+233 LWTLDW

-248 LIDKKIICTKNNCFE
+248 LIDKKLSVPKIIALKKTIKDALKKQNITHCVIEFE
-263 KDYKRCFKKAKH
+263 WEDEKCKERNFC
-275 LPLCDWIWVGRWK
+275 G
-288 VRGRRFLWIK
+288 
-298 FQKKPIKW
+298 

>member
-1 MYEHHHHHES
+1 MKVQNES
-11 TKWIWTAFFLNL
+11 ELLFFLNL

-57 AYIFEKIS
+57 AYVFEKVS
-65 KRKANEKYTYWYA
+65 KKKANEKYTYWYA
-78 RFLILGA
+78 RFSILWA
-85 LITVFIL
+85 LITVLIL

-97 FILKNAITRFSN
+97 FILKNAIIRFSN

-161 LVWSILIYFFHRN
+161 LVWSILIYFFHWN
-174 FIDPLLSV
+174 FIDSLLSI

-199 IDIFL
+199 VNIFL

-217 NEIKKLDGVL
+217 KEIKKLDGVL
-227 DIHHIH
+227 NIHHIH

-248 LIDKKIICTKNNCFE
+248 LIDKKLSVPQIIALKKTIKDTLKDKKISHCVIEFEWEDENCEE
-263 KDYKRCFKKAKH
+263 KDFCE
-275 LPLCDWIWVGRWK
+275 
-288 VRGRRFLWIK
+288 
-298 FQKKPIKW
+298 

>member
-78 RFLILGA
+78 RFSILGA
-85 LITVFIL
+85 LITVLIL

-248 LIDKKIICTKNNCFE
+248 LIDKKLSVPKIIALKKTIKDALKKQNISHCVIEFE
-263 KDYKRCFKKAKH
+263 WEDEKCEEGDFC
-275 LPLCDWIWVGRWK
+275 G
-288 VRGRRFLWIK
+288 
-298 FQKKPIKW
+298 

>member
-1 MYEHHHHHES
+1 MHEHHHHNES

-23 SFAIIEWIGGFWT
+23 GFAIIEWFGGFWT

-41 ISDAIHDLGDS
+41 VSDAIHDLGDS

-65 KRKANEKYTYWYA
+65 KKKANEKYTYWYA
-78 RFLILGA
+78 RFSILGA
-85 LITVFIL
+85 LITVLIL

-97 FILKNAITRFSN
+97 FILKNAVARFSN

-120 LAVIGLLI
+120 LAVIWLGI

-161 LVWSILIYFFHRN
+161 LVWSILIYLFHRN

-217 NEIKKLDGVL
+217 KEIKKLDGVL

-248 LIDKKIICTKNNCFE
+248 LIDKKLSVPKIIALKKTIKDALKKQNISHCVIEFEWEDENCEEGNFCE
-263 KDYKRCFKKAKH
+263 
-275 LPLCDWIWVGRWK
+275 
-288 VRGRRFLWIK
+288 
-298 FQKKPIKW
+298 